1 MRLRR
6 ARSRFE
12 LLTTNPLKLEVSLQ
26 QVKIRHAVSGDIPS
40 LMNLDHGYSTDH
52 VWQMIYDQN
61 TRDINVRFQ
70 EQKLPRPMRVHYPR
84 HAERLADEWTSKSGM
99 LVAIESDAPVAYLCL
114 LPGPAEDSLW
124 ISDVVVDLRLRRQG
138 IASQLIEAAKEWS
151 VERGH
156 QSLFIEM
163 QNKNYPA
170 ISLAKKNDFS
180 FAGFSDGYY
189 PDQEIALF
197 FVHHL

>member
-1 MRLRR
+1 VEGDLD
-6 ARSRFE
+6 
-12 LLTTNPLKLEVSLQ
+12 
-26 QVKIRHAVSGDIPS
+26 QVKIRQAVSGDIPA

-84 HAERLADEWTSKSGM
+84 DPSRLADEWTSKSGI
-99 LVAIESDAPVAYLCL
+99 LVAIQADSPVAYLCL
-114 LPGPAEDSLW
+114 VPGPAEDSLW
-124 ISDVVVDLRLRRQG
+124 ISDVVVDLRVRRQG
-138 IASQLIEAAKEWS
+138 IATQLIEESKEWS
-151 VERGH
+151 AERGN
-156 QSLFIEM
+156 QSLFMEM
-163 QNKNYPA
+163 QSKNFPA
-170 ISLAKKNDFS
+170 ISLARQTDFS

-189 PDQEIALF
+189 ADHEIALF